1 MSTYIITGAAG
12 FIGSNLCHELSNQ
25 GHTLWA
31 IDNLL
36 TGNRDNLADLLDS
49 SRFHFIQADICD
61 PKTFNALPK
70 NVDGIFHLASPA
82 SPVQYANYPMET
94 LMVNSQGTKHVLVF
108 AEETDVKRV
117 VFTSTSEVYGDPLEH
132 PQKETYWGNV
142 NSFGPRSCYDEA
154 KRFAEALCYTFIHK
168 HGIDVKIARL
178 FNTYGPNM
186 ERNDGRVISNFIV
199 QSLAKI
205 PITIHGDGQQTRSFC
220 FVTDTVNALIAI
232 METTSTELIFNI
244 GNPNEQS
251 IRDIALLVQKMTN
264 TTSTIVHKPAVED
277 DPRRRKPDITRAR
290 HELSWQ
296 PTITIAKG
304 LEKTILYFTQ
314 KFYTR

>member
-1 MSTYIITGAAG
+1 MSTFIITGAAG

-31 IDNLL
+31 VDNLL

-61 PKTFNALPK
+61 PKTFNTLPK
-70 NVDGIFHLASPA
+70 NADGIFHLASPA

-94 LMVNSQGTKHVLVF
+94 LMVNSQGTKLILVF
-108 AEETDVKRV
+108 AQKTNAKRV

-132 PQKETYWGNV
+132 PQKEIYWGNV

-168 HGIDVKIARL
+168 HGVDIKIARL

-199 QSLAKI
+199 QSLSKK
-205 PITIHGDGQQTRSFC
+205 PITIHGDGKQTRSFC
-220 FVTDTVNALIAI
+220 YVTDTVNALIT
-232 METTSTELIFNI
+232 MMQTSSSKLIFNI

-251 IRDIALLVQKMTN
+251 ILDIALLIQKMTH
-264 TTSTIVHKPAVED
+264 TTSSIVHKPAVED
-277 DPRRRKPDITRAR
+277 DPRRRKPDITRAK

-296 PTITIAKG
+296 PTITITKG

-314 KFYTR
+314 KFYTE

>member
-1 MSTYIITGAAG
+1 MSTFIITGAAG
-12 FIGSNLCHELSNQ
+12 FIGSNLCRELSRND
-25 GHTLWA
+25 HTLWA

-36 TGNRDNLADLLDS
+36 TGNRDNLTDLIGTS
-49 SRFHFIQADICD
+49 KFNFIQADICD
-61 PKTFNALPK
+61 TKTFGALPK

-94 LMVNSQGTKHVLVF
+94 LMVNSQGTRNVLLF
-108 AEETDVKRV
+108 AEKKNAKRV

-168 HGIDVKIARL
+168 HQKDIKIARL

-199 QSLAKI
+199 QSLTHR
-205 PITIHGDGQQTRSFC
+205 PITIHGDGKQTRSFC
-220 FVTDTVNALIAI
+220 FVDDTVNAL
-232 METTSTELIFNI
+232 MSLMKTTSSEYIFNI

-251 IRDIALLVQKMTN
+251 ILDIAKLVQKMTN
-264 TTSTIVHKPAVED
+264 TSSTIVHKSAVED
-277 DPRRRKPDITRAR
+277 DPRRRKPDITRAQQ
-290 HELSWQ
+290 ELSWR
-296 PTITIAKG
+296 PTVAIETG

-314 KFYTR
+314 KFYTK